1 MPVTNVSTERTPS
14 TPPPARG
21 RRPLFVVLG
30 LLGLSFVISLP
41 WQQRQWKQVEKLR
54 SETQSQQVRL
64 ESLQTLKNKATASE
78 QSLGQHPESLEALFQ
93 ASEAAFTQNNRPRVA
108 QLLATIEEKLQT
120 NPTPDIG
127 ACMALSQ
134 LYQRLGWLDRGLFYA
149 EKAVALDP
157 KSPPALVTLAFIEAH
172 LGWLERAWPHLK
184 QAQSLAPDTPGIH
197 SAQALLHDQMGAYNE
212 VEKSLQAALK
222 QTPNDWPTS
231 VLLARN
237 QMAQKRFTE
246 ALATLAAAEKSAPSQ
261 PGILSAQVEA
271 QFNLAQQKVKGAPA
285 ELATALELAQRY
297 LQLSPDSAQDGHY
310 WVGKILLAQ
319 KKEKEALA
327 EWEKIYTPQTDSQSL
342 LIGMGQLLVRQGQ
355 RARGEALLARS
366 RELRR
371 LGEEYTRWISNTRD
385 DFKNPELHRQFARW
399 CQKEGRLP
407 RAIIEWEQVLVHFP
421 QDVEASS
428 NRDRCIAQRSKR

>member
-1 MPVTNVSTERTPS
+1 
-14 TPPPARG
+14 
-21 RRPLFVVLG
+21 
-30 LLGLSFVISLP
+30 
-41 WQQRQWKQVEKLR
+41 
-54 SETQSQQVRL
+54 
-64 ESLQTLKNKATASE
+64 
-78 QSLGQHPESLEALFQ
+78 
-93 ASEAAFTQNNRPRVA
+93 
-108 QLLATIEEKLQT
+108 
-120 NPTPDIG
+120 
-127 ACMALSQ
+127 
-134 LYQRLGWLDRGLFYA
+134 
-149 EKAVALDP
+149 
-157 KSPPALVTLAFIEAH
+157 
-172 LGWLERAWPHLK
+172 
-184 QAQSLAPDTPGIH
+184 
-197 SAQALLHDQMGAYNE
+197 
-212 VEKSLQAALK
+212 
-222 QTPNDWPTS
+222 
-231 VLLARN
+231 
-237 QMAQKRFTE
+237 MAQKRFTE

-285 ELATALELAQRY
+285 ELATVLELAQRY

-310 WVGKILLAQ
+310 WVGKILLTQ

-355 RARGEALLARS
+355 RARGEMLLARS

-421 QDVEASS
+421 QDAEASS